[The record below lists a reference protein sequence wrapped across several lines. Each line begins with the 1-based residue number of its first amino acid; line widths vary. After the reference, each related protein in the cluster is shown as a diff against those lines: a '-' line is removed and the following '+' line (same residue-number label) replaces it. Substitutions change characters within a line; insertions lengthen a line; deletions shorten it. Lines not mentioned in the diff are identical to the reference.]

1 MVYHSWHQHSQLGLH
16 GYDSILVLALE
27 TDCKYAWVYGKNVY
41 VYVLCVCVCVCCIE
55 FDV

>member
-27 TDCKYAWVYGKNVY
+27 TDCKYAWVYGKNVW
-41 VYVLCVCVCVCCIE
+41 VYGKNVCVVCVVC
-55 FDV
+55 VV